1 MVSVRGQL
9 ESAPLVDMASV
20 RQEYWQRKEVLLP
33 SLAKMMP
40 KKKVWFGLK
49 EVERQPKLI
58 LRRLTEEEW
67 RSINE
72 RFWSV
77 KEELAKQA
85 PLLNKLSKKMAKGLI
100 LKKEEMKVI
109 NHSQTK
115 AMPIY
120 TAMLELMI
128 EEPKMSFE
136 EVRLLIDAVDEYDRE
151 TLMAYVNTLTSEKAI
166 VAQQINQERTEEL
179 NKMRSEMMTGV

>member
-1 MVSVRGQL
+1 
-9 ESAPLVDMASV
+9 
-20 RQEYWQRKEVLLP
+20 
-33 SLAKMMP
+33 
-40 KKKVWFGLK
+40 
-49 EVERQPKLI
+49 
-58 LRRLTEEEW
+58 
-67 RSINE
+67 
-72 RFWSV
+72 
-77 KEELAKQA
+77 
-85 PLLNKLSKKMAKGLI
+85 MAKGLI
-100 LKKEEMKVI
+100 LKKEEMKII

-179 NKMRSEMMTGV
+179 NKMRSDMMTGV

>member
-1 MVSVRGQL
+1 MRY
-9 ESAPLVDMASV
+9 SAFNINNKFLN
-20 RQEYWQRKEVLLP
+20 
-33 SLAKMMP
+33 
-40 KKKVWFGLK
+40 
-49 EVERQPKLI
+49 
-58 LRRLTEEEW
+58 LRT
-67 RSINE
+67 
-72 RFWSV
+72 
-77 KEELAKQA
+77 ELAKDSILLQNLMGKMMDGKELNTEEKTIIAHAQA
-85 PLLNKLSKKMAKGLI
+85 
-100 LKKEEMKVI
+100 
-109 NHSQTK
+109 K

-120 TAMLELMI
+120 IGMLEVMI